1 MKQQSIH
8 QDKHLHNLDQKR
20 LERLTQLADTL
31 SNTPENQKMTV
42 FLNIMQEMRTN
53 DLRFSTDEQ
62 ELLFTILT
70 ENMNENEKKKAMMI
84 RQLSSQLM
92 KK

>member
-1 MKQQSIH
+1 
-8 QDKHLHNLDQKR
+8 
-20 LERLTQLADTL
+20 
-31 SNTPENQKMTV
+31 MTV